1 MLPDTAITTGRA
13 GRVFEFS
20 ATFTFTSPDPNATF
34 ECRLNGSAWAA
45 CSSPMS
51 YLDLLAGDQLFE
63 VRAKGQGGGVDPTP
77 ASRAWFVQDSGGGI
91 S

>member
-1 MLPDTAITTGRA
+1 MAPDTAITGGPSGTS
-13 GRVFEFS
+13 FEFS
-20 ATFTFTSPDPNATF
+20 ATLTFTSPDPNATF

-45 CSSPMS
+45 CSSPTT

-63 VRAKGQGGGVDPTP
+63 VRAKSQGGVVDPTP